1 MNLPYF
7 LLRWAA
13 EFRLIFTDLPDHPL
27 YSNVAR
33 QIPPP
38 RLILLCANHM
48 QVQAMQQK
56 MQIPPVHSLW
66 TGGIVGKHFL
76 PGKEKPEPIGSDY
89 LSLLSAFRNKSG
101 KRGASFEGRSSSDGY
116 QRSGKGRGSSDGFQ
130 RSGKGGYGKQGGSFS
145 KGGKSSF
152 DKGRKGNGGGRGKSE
167 FRPGRGGRSGYAG
180 KGGKR

>member
-1 MNLPYF
+1 M
-7 LLRWAA
+7 AA

-101 KRGASFEGRSSSDGY
+101 KRGIQMWVLPVNHTATAAKNPQCQSLHA
-116 QRSGKGRGSSDGFQ
+116 RG
-130 RSGKGGYGKQGGSFS
+130 
-145 KGGKSSF
+145 
-152 DKGRKGNGGGRGKSE
+152 
-167 FRPGRGGRSGYAG
+167 
-180 KGGKR
+180 

>member
-1 MNLPYF
+1 MNLPCF

-48 QVQAMQQK
+48 QVQAVQQK

-66 TGGIVGKHFL
+66 TGGIIGKHLL

-101 KRGASFEGRSSSDGY
+101 KRGIQMRILPVNHTAAAAKDPQCQGFHT
-116 QRSGKGRGSSDGFQ
+116 RG
-130 RSGKGGYGKQGGSFS
+130 
-145 KGGKSSF
+145 
-152 DKGRKGNGGGRGKSE
+152 
-167 FRPGRGGRSGYAG
+167 
-180 KGGKR
+180 